1 LIVLNADEK
10 RRVYKSEI
18 LKVFP
23 EGVEH
28 LPDELQSREIY
39 PTTKNGTRKVQYIGK
54 AEKFGFNFALFRA
67 LF

>member
-1 LIVLNADEK
+1 VGADEK

-23 EGVEH
+23 EGVKH

-39 PTTKNGTRKVQYIGK
+39 PTTKNGRRKVQYIG
-54 AEKFGFNFALFRA
+54 ETERFGFNFALFRA